1 MRNRE
6 LYPLSHLTQY
16 TDVPRSDAAT
26 IKSYP
31 RTLPS
36 LVRRE
41 DTTRKDARERR
52 KARKEEEL
60 LKRKE
65 EVKRLKGLKMK
76 DLRSKL
82 ERIGKE
88 GGKNFEETAALQQL
102 DLEGDWD
109 PDAHDAQM
117 AGLYGDDEADAD
129 GKPEWDDDID
139 IGDIYVSDGE
149 EPFASSSK
157 PKKKKEKKKKKKA
170 NEEEE
175 DGVDVDVMD
184 ADVQRNDDDEEEWD
198 GTEEM
203 RKRKLDEYMDQ
214 IYGLD
219 FNDMVR
225 PSSQSL
231 MSC

>member
-1 MRNRE
+1 MSVGLLLPHRIRI
-6 LYPLSHLTQY
+6 LQY
-16 TDVPRSDAAT
+16 TDTPQRDADT

-31 RTLPS
+31 RNLPS

-60 LKRKE
+60 LKKKE

-88 GGKNFEETAALQQL
+88 GGRNLEENIALQQL

-109 PDAHDAQM
+109 PDSHDAQM
-117 AGLYGDDEADAD
+117 TELYGNDEVDED

-139 IGDIYVSDGE
+139 IGDIYMSGGE

-157 PKKKKEKKKKKKA
+157 PSKKEKKKKKKKA
-170 NEEEE
+170 VDEDE
-175 DGVDVDVMD
+175 DGVDVDAMD
-184 ADVQRNDDDEEEWD
+184 ADVQRNDEEEEWD

-203 RKRKLDEYMDQ
+203 RKRKLDEYMDE

-225 PSSQSL
+225 L
-231 MSC
+231 NHLII

>member
-1 MRNRE
+1 MSVGLLLPHRIRI
-6 LYPLSHLTQY
+6 LRY
-16 TDVPRSDAAT
+16 TDTSQRDADT

-31 RTLPS
+31 RNLPS

-60 LKRKE
+60 LKKKE

-88 GGKNFEETAALQQL
+88 GGRNLDENIALQQL

-117 AGLYGDDEADAD
+117 TELYGDDEVDED

-139 IGDIYVSDGE
+139 IGDIYMPEVE
-149 EPFASSSK
+149 ESLASSSK
-157 PKKKKEKKKKKKA
+157 PSKKEKKKKKKKKA
-170 NEEEE
+170 ADEDE
-175 DGVDVDVMD
+175 DGVNVDAMD
-184 ADVQRNDDDEEEWD
+184 ADMQLNDDEEEWD

-225 PSSQSL
+225 LSHFII
-231 MSC
+231 